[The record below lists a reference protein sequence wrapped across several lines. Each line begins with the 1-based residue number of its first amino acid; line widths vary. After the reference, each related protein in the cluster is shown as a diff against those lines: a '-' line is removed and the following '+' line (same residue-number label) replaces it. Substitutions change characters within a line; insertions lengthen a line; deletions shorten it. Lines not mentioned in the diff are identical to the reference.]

1 MNRIVVILACFCWV
15 VIIAQDGHKNTIPPS
30 DPRASVDQPRPLS
43 VGELKDTIFLIIL
56 ALGVIERLSRLANL
70 IAIERDWVPTLA
82 TTVESD
88 KELTPYDLTQLN
100 AVMSRI
106 DLICKLGAPIVMSM
120 FMSAT
125 RSSRLGA
132 VAMIALSFVSWPL
145 EYWTARTV
153 WQYSTRLQKKKA
165 KIPTACAEAVIS
177 KDIEPG
183 RSLESPCVGLW
194 AIFCNVVRRFSSW
207 IRQYGL
213 SLKLYFATDI
223 WMASLAVTGL
233 HFSIL
238 VFTGTLTVFL
248 VNSGFSLKLVTWAE
262 IFSAMF
268 ELGSTYVF
276 PLGVRTLATQRT
288 SYRALRS
295 FSVYSPPASPS
306 PLTCETMDESQLG
319 NEPPLQDEHRRDVS
333 TLGMWALAFM
343 LICLVGE
350 V

>member
-1 MNRIVVILACFCWV
+1 MNRIVVILACCCWV
-15 VIIAQDGHKNTIPPS
+15 VIIAQDGHKDTTSPS
-30 DPRASVDQPRPLS
+30 DPSASVDQPRPLS
-43 VGELKDTIFLIIL
+43 VGEFKDTIFLVIL

-70 IAIERDWVPTLA
+70 ISIERDWVPTLA
-82 TTVESD
+82 TAVESD
-88 KELTPYDLTQLN
+88 KEPPPYDLTHLN

-125 RSSRLGA
+125 KSSRLGA
-132 VAMIALSFVSWPL
+132 VAMIALNFVSWPL
-145 EYWTARTV
+145 EYWTAQTC
-153 WQYSTRLQKKKA
+153 WQDSTRLQKEKA
-165 KIPTACAEAVIS
+165 EVPTACAEAGVS
-177 KDIEPG
+177 KDIE
-183 RSLESPCVGLW
+183 LEKSPEYPRLW
-194 AIFCNVVRRFSSW
+194 ASLYNFVGRFSSW
-207 IRQYGL
+207 IRQYGW

-223 WMASLAVTGL
+223 WMASLAITGL

-238 VFTGTLTVFL
+238 VFSGTLTVFL

-276 PLGVRTLATQRT
+276 PLGVRLLATQRT
-288 SYRALRS
+288 SYQALRPM
-295 FSVYSPPASPS
+295 SVHSPPPSPS

-319 NEPPLQDEHRRDVS
+319 NEPPLHDEHRRGVS
-333 TLGMWALAFM
+333 TLGMWALAFL